1 MRTGLGTIALIVFTL
16 YWSYRGLT
24 NPWFRDKYIF
34 SPPHV
39 LVGRQYYRLL
49 SCGFLHLNG
58 WHLLFNMM
66 SLYSVGA
73 AIEISLGL
81 VTGQVVLYAV
91 FLGSIVGGSLLSLL
105 LHRNDSGYRALGASG
120 GVCGVIFAFVFLFPG
135 TSMIFFFIPM
145 PSWLYAILFILISF
159 FALRNQWGHIGHD
172 AHLGGA
178 IVGLLIT
185 TALYPSIVVWQPVL
199 YGVVMGLSVLLF
211 IDLYRNPLY
220 LPGQNPLRRSYWR
233 SRLAR
238 FRARRQARQ
247 ELDDQQTLDR
257 LLAKISRSGLESLT
271 ASEKRKL
278 KAISKRMRESGR
290 VH

>member
-1 MRTGLGTIALIVFTL
+1 MGIGTIVLIIFTL
-16 YWSYRGLT
+16 VWSYLGLT
-24 NPWFRDKYIF
+24 NPLFRDRYIF
-34 SPPHV
+34 SPTHV
-39 LVGRQYYRLL
+39 LVNRQYYRLL

-81 VTGQVVLYAV
+81 GAGQVMLFAV

-105 LHRNDSGYRALGASG
+105 LHRSDSGYRALGASG

-135 TSMIFFFIPM
+135 TWMSFFFIPM
-145 PSWLYAILFILISF
+145 PSWLYAILFVLVSF
-159 FALRNQWGHIGHD
+159 IALRNQWGHVGHD

-185 TALYPSIVVWQPVL
+185 TALYPAVVVWQPVL
-199 YGVVMGLSVLLF
+199 YAIVMGLSVLLF
-211 IDLYRNPLY
+211 VDLYRNPLY
-220 LPGQNPLRRSYWR
+220 LPGQNPFRRSYWR
-233 SRLAR
+233 SRIEG
-238 FRARRQARQ
+238 FRIRRQARQ
-247 ELDDQQTLDR
+247 ELDDQRTLNR
-257 LLAKISRSGLESLT
+257 LLSKISRSGMDSLT
-271 ASEKRKL
+271 VFEKRKL
-278 KAISKRMRESGR
+278 RAISKRMRESGR